1 MNIPAKTPFAQS
13 LNHPNNHQTS
23 YTADYHIQK
32 YDYSI
37 ADDFGN
43 RKWLLNNLLHRTDG
57 PAIDCKSGKTEW
69 WLNGLRHRANAPA
82 MEWPS
87 GKQEWWFNGE
97 LHRENGPAISYED
110 GSTEWWLNG
119 KQYNED
125 LYRTIQ
131 FFNGINV
138 QDSQH

>member
-1 MNIPAKTPFAQS
+1 MNIQTKTLFSQTQHQS
-13 LNHPNNHQTS
+13 NQHQAS
-23 YTADYHIQK
+23 YTTDNHIQK

-37 ADDFGN
+37 ADEFGN
-43 RKWLLNNLLHRTDG
+43 RKWLLNGLLHRIDG
-57 PAIDCKSGKTEW
+57 PAIDCKGGKKEW
-69 WLNGLRHRANAPA
+69 WVSGLRHRTDGPA
-82 MEWPS
+82 MKWSS
-87 GKQEWWFNGE
+87 GKQEWWFNGV
-97 LHRENGPAISYED
+97 LHRENGPAITYED

>member
-1 MNIPAKTPFAQS
+1 MNIQTKTLFSQTQHQS
-13 LNHPNNHQTS
+13 NQHQAS
-23 YTADYHIQK
+23 YTTDNHIQK

-37 ADDFGN
+37 ADEFGN
-43 RKWLLNNLLHRTDG
+43 RKWLLNGLLHRIDG
-57 PAIDCKSGKTEW
+57 PAIDCKGGKKEW
-69 WLNGLRHRANAPA
+69 WLNGLRHRTDGPA
-82 MEWPS
+82 MKWSS
-87 GKQEWWFNGE
+87 GKQEWWFNGV
-97 LHRENGPAISYED
+97 LHRENGPAITYED

>member
-1 MNIPAKTPFAQS
+1 MNIQTKTLFSQTQHQSNQHPA
-13 LNHPNNHQTS
+13 S
-23 YTADYHIQK
+23 YTTDNHIQK

-37 ADDFGN
+37 ADEFGN
-43 RKWLLNNLLHRTDG
+43 RKWLLNGLLHRIDG
-57 PAIDCKSGKTEW
+57 PAIDCKGGKKEW
-69 WLNGLRHRANAPA
+69 WLNGLRHRTDGPA
-82 MEWPS
+82 MKWSS
-87 GKQEWWFNGE
+87 GKQEWWFNGV
-97 LHRENGPAISYED
+97 LHRENGPAITYED

>member
-1 MNIPAKTPFAQS
+1 MNIQTKTLFSQTQHQS
-13 LNHPNNHQTS
+13 NQHQAS
-23 YTADYHIQK
+23 YTTDNHIQK

-37 ADDFGN
+37 ADEFGN
-43 RKWLLNNLLHRTDG
+43 RKWLLNGLLHRIDG
-57 PAIDCKSGKTEW
+57 PAIDCKGGKKEW
-69 WLNGLRHRANAPA
+69 WLNGLRHRTDGPA
-82 MEWPS
+82 MKWSS
-87 GKQEWWFNGE
+87 GKQEWWFNGV
-97 LHRENGPAISYED
+97 LHRENGPAITYED
-110 GSTEWWLNG
+110 GSTEWWIDG